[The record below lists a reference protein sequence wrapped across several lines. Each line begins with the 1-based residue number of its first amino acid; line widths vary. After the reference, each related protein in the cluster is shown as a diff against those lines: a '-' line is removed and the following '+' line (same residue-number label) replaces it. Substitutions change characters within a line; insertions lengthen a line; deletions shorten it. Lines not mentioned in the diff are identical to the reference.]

1 MNPPRQISPE
11 EESLTAEIQ
20 KNLKNEE
27 VVIETFDTKQAFV
40 PKVKIF
46 LRGNALLILTM
57 VGIVAG
63 FALGF
68 GIRELDPSRGALMWL
83 GRFPDSS
90 RRWMSL
96 VMTAWKEGVVAR
108 ACDVEGIN

>member
-1 MNPPRQISPE
+1 MFQIFFIMNPPRQISPE

-83 GRFPDSS
+83 GRFQQAPLAD
-90 RRWMSL
+90 
-96 VMTAWKEGVVAR
+96 E
-108 ACDVEGIN
+108 